1 MERIDFSHGFD
12 TLLNSDALTGGFGES
27 SDRRNIKLD
36 EYEKSIFL
44 TQAQE
49 EEVLSLYTGKNA
61 AGEGF
66 EQTEEIR
73 RYLSTLIKEAELS
86 PLEASEAHDDEPA
99 VVLPKGMETYSKFFK
114 LPTDLWFITYE
125 AALLTNDSCNNTL
138 DVYPVRQD
146 EYHKLR
152 KNPFRGANDRR
163 ALRLDLS
170 EGNVEIISTNGVTSY
185 YVRYLRKLNPIV
197 LIDFGSEI
205 SVNGVSQATDC
216 ELPDFLHQRILE
228 RAVMLALRAKGV
240 RLENNENR

>member
-12 TLLNSDALTGGFGES
+12 TLLNSDALTGSFGEAS
-27 SDRRNIKLD
+27 NRRNIKLD
-36 EYEKSIFL
+36 EYEKSVFL

-73 RYLSTLIKEAELS
+73 RYLSTLIKEEELP

-125 AALLTNDSCNNTL
+125 AALITNDSCDSKL

-170 EGNVEIISTNGVTSY
+170 EGNVEIISTKGVTSY